1 MSGFID
7 GGLYGGYYMGII
19 NDLKDE
25 LRQDREDADLARENA
40 VIYQS

>member
-1 MSGFID
+1 
-7 GGLYGGYYMGII
+7 MGMI

-25 LRQDREDADLARENA
+25 IKQDREDADLARENA